1 MRITGGE
8 LCGRRLKVPGGL
20 RFRPTQDRVREAL
33 GSLLAMALP
42 GSSFLDLFAGSGA
55 VGLEA
60 LSRGAARVTWVESDR
75 LTWQVL
81 RANVEA
87 LGGDPAQAFCA
98 DVMRWMTRLGAGAGY
113 NIVYADPPYDRA
125 RETGMTDVMQRL
137 VAQRVLAP
145 GGLFVAEQPE
155 DADAAAVDGWQL
167 LRDRGYGKSRIV
179 IYRQGAVTAP
189 TPVDVAAAGES
200 NAQESGISGDV

>member
-33 GSLLAMALP
+33 GSLLAAALP
-42 GSSFLDLFAGSGA
+42 GASFLDLFAGSGA

-60 LSRGAARVTWVESDR
+60 LSRGAARVAWVESDR

-87 LGGDPAQAFCA
+87 LGGDPAQTFCA
-98 DVMRWMTRLGAGAGY
+98 DVMRWLTRLGAGAVY
-113 NIVYADPPYDRA
+113 DIVYADPPYDRS
-125 RETGMTDVMQRL
+125 RQTGMTELMQRL

-155 DADAAAVDGWQL
+155 DAGVAPVDGWEL

-179 IYRQGAVTAP
+179 IYRQGTTVAP
-189 TPVDVAAAGES
+189 MPGDVAVAGEN